1 MAAHPPCQ
9 ADIRHHGGV
18 ELLVRFLHER
28 PLSLAG
34 RAELA
39 ACERVQQKAAIAL
52 SRLCHSGASTE
63 KIIHTKGELWCVVKK
78 FKYKIKKKKEEERD
92 GYNKWVSFARALK
105 LKLENFIL
113 QGL

>member
-1 MAAHPPCQ
+1 M
-9 ADIRHHGGV
+9 
-18 ELLVRFLHER
+18 
-28 PLSLAG
+28 
-34 RAELA
+34 
-39 ACERVQQKAAIAL
+39 
-52 SRLCHSGASTE
+52 
-63 KIIHTKGELWCVVKK
+63 VKK